1 MFLHESLLLKSPS
14 VLEVFEEVQTKSKAA
29 LEVSML
35 EFSNPAVERVCD
47 FSEVSESVCLHTHLS
62 L

>member
-35 EFSNPAVERVCD
+35 EFSNPAVERVCV
-47 FSEVSESVCLHTHLS
+47 FSEV
-62 L
+62 

>member
-35 EFSNPAVERVCD
+35 EFSNPAVERVC
-47 FSEVSESVCLHTHLS
+47 VSTHIYLCNHVGHE
-62 L
+62 